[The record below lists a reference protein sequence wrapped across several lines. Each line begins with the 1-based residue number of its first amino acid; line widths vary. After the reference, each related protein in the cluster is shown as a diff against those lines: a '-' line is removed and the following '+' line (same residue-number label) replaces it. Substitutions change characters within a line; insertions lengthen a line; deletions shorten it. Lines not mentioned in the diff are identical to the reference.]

1 MIKLLRS
8 RKADKYEFKKIAVL
22 TISFLM
28 SFFLLACQGEINVP
42 DEPTHLIE
50 EQTEEPDGI
59 EGEQL
64 EGDEAP
70 SPQPEEDEITESIS
84 QTHISQIPYGVLS
97 VEFIRH
103 LSDYFYSRSP
113 FSYREMEA
121 AQWIVDELLA
131 MGYEESD
138 IYWQEF
144 DWESV
149 RGHTIWGNRT
159 WEELEENIWIWGDL
173 PLRQN
178 RRSQNVI
185 LTVPGQSQSTI
196 IVGAHYDSVIYA
208 GASDNASGTALL
220 MESAHR
226 MLYQDNYHTIIYIFF
241 GAEEPGL
248 FGVYYYYNS
257 MSDEDLYNLLMMV
270 NADILIEG
278 PYVIFGAGYAPA
290 RYWLE
295 ALPEDLFD
303 MGWWWPQR
311 WWLENL
317 EIRGNHLTA
326 QMDTIAYELNHQH
339 NINII
344 SDYRFVL
351 SPSDHWMF
359 AFAGHTVVNLIGMER
374 GPGEN
379 QIIEG
384 YNATVV
390 HTPQDEFHFIN
401 ETWPGMMEAN
411 MRVFNILLEG
421 ILLANFGE

>member
-1 MIKLLRS
+1 MRRI
-8 RKADKYEFKKIAVL
+8 
-22 TISFLM
+22 TIILM
-28 SFFLLACQGEINVP
+28 TFLLAWSLMACRGGDASNDSEGIIEIEQP
-42 DEPTHLIE
+42 QEIE
-50 EQTEEPDGI
+50 ESDLEEVKEVEEDEQPQT
-59 EGEQL
+59 
-64 EGDEAP
+64 
-70 SPQPEEDEITESIS
+70 PQPEEDEITEDDS
-84 QTHISQIPYGVLS
+84 QAHGSPMPYGALS
-97 VEFIRH
+97 VEYIRH
-103 LSDYFYSRSP
+103 LSDYFYGRSP

-121 AQWIVDELLA
+121 ALWIVDELLA
-131 MGYEESD
+131 MGYAESD

-149 RGHTIWGNRT
+149 RGHTLWGNRT
-159 WEELEENIWIWGDL
+159 WEELEVDTWIWGEF

-178 RRSQNVI
+178 RRSQNII
-185 LTVPGQSQSTI
+185 LTVPGQSESTI

-220 MESAHR
+220 MESAYR
-226 MLYQDNYHTIIYIFF
+226 MLYHDNVHTIIYIFF

-248 FGVYYYYNS
+248 FGVYYYYNA
-257 MSDEDLYNLLMMV
+257 MSDEDLDHLLMMV

-295 ALPEDLFD
+295 ALPEELLDR
-303 MGWWWPQR
+303 GWWLPQR

-317 EIRGNHLTA
+317 EIRRNHLTA
-326 QMDTIAYELNHQH
+326 QIDALADALNQAHEIEL
-339 NINII
+339 I

-374 GPGEN
+374 GPGQN

-411 MRVFNILLEG
+411 MRAFSILLEG
-421 ILLANFGE
+421 ILLSNFYE

>member
-1 MIKLLRS
+1 M
-8 RKADKYEFKKIAVL
+8 KKIVMLML
-22 TISFLM
+22 TCLLI
-28 SFFLLACQGEINVP
+28 FFLLACQGVRDAYEEA
-42 DEPTHLIE
+42 EPVQIE
-50 EQTEEPDGI
+50 QPQEVDYSEAEEPEE
-59 EGEQL
+59 EGYRETEQS
-64 EGDEAP
+64 EEEEA
-70 SPQPEEDEITESIS
+70 QEELSEENIG
-84 QTHISQIPYGVLS
+84 QVPYGTLS
-97 VEFIRH
+97 VGFIQH
-103 LSDYFYSRSP
+103 LSDNFYSRSP

-144 DWESV
+144 HWESV
-149 RGHTIWGNRT
+149 RGHTLWGNRT
-159 WEELEENIWIWGDL
+159 WEELEEDTWIWGHF

-178 RRSQNVI
+178 QLSQNVI
-185 LTVPGQSQSTI
+185 LTVPGQSSSTI

-220 MESAHR
+220 MESAYR
-226 MLYQDNYHTIIYIFF
+226 MLDHDNYHTIIYIFF

-257 MSDEDLYNLLMMV
+257 MSDEDLDNLIMMV

-278 PYVIFGAGYAPA
+278 PYVIFGAGYAPSQ
-290 RYWLE
+290 YWLE
-295 ALPEDLFD
+295 ALPEDLLD

-317 EIRGNHLTA
+317 EIRGNHLTV
-326 QMDTIAYELNHQH
+326 QIDEIADALNQQHGIEL
-339 NINII
+339 I

-359 AFAGHTVVNLIGMER
+359 AFAGHTVVNLIGMEP
-374 GPGEN
+374 GPGQN

-384 YNATVV
+384 YNTTVV

-401 ETWPGMMEAN
+401 ETWPGVMEAN
-411 MRVFNILLEG
+411 MKAFSVLLEG
-421 ILLANFGE
+421 ILLANYSD